1 MAWKIA
7 GLGWVGVAVDGGSAD
22 TESLGDFSD
31 GGAVGRPPC
40 AATPAGPSALA
51 STPPFSLCCAAG
63 SGGGCT
69 IPWEGCSVSGTR
81 FDRGVRR
88 DAVARVAAGESASAV
103 ARDVG
108 CRHETV
114 SRWCREAGVVLVRGR
129 RGGSFEADRAR
140 RAQVVLAVLG
150 GAGLPGAAAVAGVC
164 RQSASR
170 YWHDQ
175 VMETAT
181 AASARSSARSSGR
194 RCCHGPSGSAC
205 SGRVGRGRRLSDAE
219 RVLIAQGR
227 ARACQCFC
235 VSGFGQRWGLIR
247 SG

>member
-1 MAWKIA
+1 M
-7 GLGWVGVAVDGGSAD
+7 
-22 TESLGDFSD
+22 
-31 GGAVGRPPC
+31 
-40 AATPAGPSALA
+40 
-51 STPPFSLCCAAG
+51 
-63 SGGGCT
+63 
-69 IPWEGCSVSGTR
+69 
-81 FDRGVRR
+81 
-88 DAVARVAAGESASAV
+88 
-103 ARDVG
+103 
-108 CRHETV
+108 
-114 SRWCREAGVVLVRGR
+114 VLVRGR

-227 ARACQCFC
+227 ARGESAAAIARALGRCRQTISREIARNTSPDGVYRAPEASTTARKHIFKCDRKFIG
-235 VSGFGQRWGLIR
+235 S
-247 SG
+247 S